1 MQSSPDGI
9 GLRTVNMYLKTFLSL
24 QIIRLRLYFKAHAH
38 DFSLLMNLLAESQGL
53 PDALRV
59 LSIFEHEFSLLWA
72 PVNIRLVQSADA
84 ATPKLIRN
92 ERGEAENN
100 KEAGGEKE
108 EEEKKERE
116 KAPQTLVVAF
126 DDAAIA
132 SYFHE

>member
-1 MQSSPDGI
+1 
-9 GLRTVNMYLKTFLSL
+9 
-24 QIIRLRLYFKAHAH
+24 
-38 DFSLLMNLLAESQGL
+38 MNLLAESQGL

-92 ERGEAENN
+92 ERGEVENN
-100 KEAGGEKE
+100 KEAGEKE